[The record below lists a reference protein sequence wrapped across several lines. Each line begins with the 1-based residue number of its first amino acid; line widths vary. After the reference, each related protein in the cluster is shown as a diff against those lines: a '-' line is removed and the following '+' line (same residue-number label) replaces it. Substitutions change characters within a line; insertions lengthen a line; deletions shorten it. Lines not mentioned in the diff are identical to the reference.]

1 MEYLNF
7 NFDKKNIMTSLK
19 KIACVVTA
27 IALFILFIVFIPRSL
42 NRAESNIIK
51 AKSSQYH
58 SYTSYEIYSETNQL
72 VYDSIKLS
80 LVDQVDEYIKSVAPT
95 AALDGLVVVN
105 NCIDYDIDIC
115 FVLAQGEIESHFG
128 TRGLARKTNSV
139 FNVYA
144 FDGKAYNQINK
155 NGKYSHPN
163 NCVEPY
169 ICLLKRDYF
178 VDGKCEYDMLDNYV
192 NKNGSRYASAE
203 NYEDTLHDKMNKIIN
218 NTGIDSS
225 FQRLRKQKLILGI

>member
-1 MEYLNF
+1 ME
-7 NFDKKNIMTSLK
+7 KKNIITSWK
-19 KIACVVTA
+19 KIACIITA
-27 IALFILFIVFIPRSL
+27 IVLFILFMVFIQRSL
-42 NRAESNIIK
+42 NHAGESMRPK
-51 AKSSQYH
+51 YH

-80 LVDQVDEYIKSVAPT
+80 LIDQVDEYIKSVAPT

-144 FDGKAYNQINK
+144 YDGKAYNQINK
-155 NGKYSHPN
+155 NGKYAHPN

-203 NYEDTLHDKMNKIIN
+203 NYENILHDKMNKIIN
-218 NTGIDSS
+218 NTRIDSS